1 MITSAIDT
9 IQTAQTGGAAS
20 SKLAENFDTFLKLL
34 TTQLK
39 NQDPLE
45 PLKSSEFVAQ
55 LVQFSQ
61 VEQSINANKNLEKI
75 LAAQSA
81 NQAAAS
87 LSYIGKTVAA
97 KGNTVPL
104 KNGNAEF
111 TYALAE
117 KAESTLI
124 IITNDKG
131 DLVFSAQGNT
141 DAAKH
146 GFVWDGLD
154 KNGNQ
159 APDGAYKITVSARTA
174 DDDIIDTTIN
184 VVAQIT
190 AIDTTGDELFLVSG
204 DVKLQISDVVSVRET
219 PTTPTI

>member
-9 IQTAQTGGAAS
+9 IQTAQARGAAS
-20 SKLAENFDTFLKLL
+20 ATLAENFDTFLKLL

-61 VEQSINANKNLEKI
+61 VEQSIKANKNLEKI

-117 KAESTLI
+117 KAENTLI

-141 DAAKH
+141 DAGKH

-190 AIDTTGDELFLVSG
+190 GIETTGDELFLVSD
-204 DVKLQISDVVSVRET
+204 DVKLPFADVVSVRET
-219 PTTPTI
+219 PTI

>member
-1 MITSAIDT
+1 MITSATDT
-9 IQTAQTGGAAS
+9 IQIAQTTNDTSAR
-20 SKLAENFDTFLKLL
+20 LAENFDTFLKLL

-45 PLKSSEFVAQ
+45 PLKSSEFVNQ

-61 VEQSINANKNLEKI
+61 VEQAINANKNLEKI
-75 LAAQSA
+75 LAAQAA

-87 LSYIGKTVAA
+87 LSYIGKTVEA

-111 TYALAE
+111 TYALA
-117 KAESTLI
+117 KRAESTLI

-131 DLVFSAQGNT
+131 DLVLSAQGNT
-141 DAAKH
+141 DAGKH
-146 GFVWDGLD
+146 SFVWDGLD
-154 KNGNQ
+154 KNGIP
-159 APDGAYKITVSARTA
+159 APDGAYKITVAARTD
-174 DDDIIDTTIN
+174 DDDIIDITIN

-190 AIDTTGDELFLVSG
+190 GIETTGNELLLVSD
-204 DVKLQISDVVSVRET
+204 DVKLPIADVVSVRET
-219 PTTPTI
+219 PTT

>member
-9 IQTAQTGGAAS
+9 IQTAQTMGAAS

-45 PLKSSEFVAQ
+45 PLKSSEFVNQ

-61 VEQSINANKNLEKI
+61 VEQAINANKNLEKL
-75 LAAQSA
+75 LAAQTA
-81 NQAAAS
+81 NRAAAS
-87 LSYIGKTVAA
+87 LSYIGKTVEA

-104 KNGNAEF
+104 KDGNAEF

-117 KAESTLI
+117 QAESTLI

-141 DAAKH
+141 DAGKH

-159 APDGAYKITVSARTA
+159 APDGAYKITVAARTD
-174 DDDIIDTTIN
+174 DDDIIDITIN

-190 AIDTTGDELFLVSG
+190 GIETTDNELFLVSD
-204 DVKLQISDVVSVRET
+204 DVKLPFADVVSVRET
-219 PTTPTI
+219 PTT

>member
-9 IQTAQTGGAAS
+9 IQIAKATNDAS
-20 SKLAENFDTFLKLL
+20 SRLTENFDTFLNLL

-45 PLKSSEFVAQ
+45 PMKSSEFVNQ

-61 VEQSINANKNLEKI
+61 VEQAINANKNLEKI
-75 LAAQSA
+75 LVAQAA

-87 LSYIGKTVAA
+87 LSYIGKTVEA

-104 KNGNAEF
+104 KDGNAEF

-141 DAAKH
+141 AAGKH

-154 KNGNQ
+154 KDGNQ
-159 APDGAYKITVSARTA
+159 APDGAYKITVAARTD
-174 DDDIIDTTIN
+174 DDDIIDITIN

-190 AIDTTGDELFLVSG
+190 GIETTDDGLFLVSG
-204 DVKLQISDVVSVRET
+204 DVKLPFADVVSVRET
-219 PTTPTI
+219 PST

>member
-9 IQTAQTGGAAS
+9 IQIAQATNDAS
-20 SKLAENFDTFLKLL
+20 SRLTENFDTFLNLL

-45 PLKSSEFVAQ
+45 PMKSSEFVNQ

-61 VEQSINANKNLEKI
+61 VEQAINANKNLEKI
-75 LAAQSA
+75 LAAQAA

-87 LSYIGKTVAA
+87 LGYIGKTVEA

-104 KNGNAEF
+104 KDGNAEF

-141 DAAKH
+141 DAGKH

-159 APDGAYKITVSARTA
+159 APDGAYKITVAARTD
-174 DDDIIDTTIN
+174 DDDIIDITIN

-190 AIDTTGDELFLVSG
+190 GIETTDDGLFLVSG
-204 DVKLQISDVVSVRET
+204 DVKLPFADVVSVRET
-219 PTTPTI
+219 PST

>member
-9 IQTAQTGGAAS
+9 IQTAQARGAAS
-20 SKLAENFDTFLKLL
+20 ATLAENFDTFLKLL

-39 NQDPLE
+39 HQDPLE

-61 VEQSINANKNLEKI
+61 VEQSINTNKNLEKI

-81 NQAAAS
+81 NRAAAS

-117 KAESTLI
+117 KAENTLI

-146 GFVWDGLD
+146 SFTWDGLD

-174 DDDIIDTTIN
+174 DDGIIDTTIN

-190 AIDTTGDELFLVSG
+190 GIETTGDELFLVSD
-204 DVKLQISDVVSVRET
+204 DVKLPFADVVSVRET
-219 PTTPTI
+219 PTI

>member
-9 IQTAQTGGAAS
+9 IQTAQTRGAAS
-20 SKLAENFDTFLKLL
+20 SQLAENFDTFLKLL

-39 NQDPLE
+39 HQDPLE

-61 VEQSINANKNLEKI
+61 VEQSIKANKNLEKI

-117 KAESTLI
+117 KAENTLI

-131 DLVFSAQGNT
+131 DLVFSAEGNT
-141 DAAKH
+141 DAGKH
-146 GFVWDGLD
+146 SFVWDGLD
-154 KNGNQ
+154 KNGNL

-190 AIDTTGDELFLVSG
+190 GIETTGDELFLVSD
-204 DVKLQISDVVSVRET
+204 DVKLPFADVVSVRET
-219 PTTPTI
+219 PTI

>member
-9 IQTAQTGGAAS
+9 IQIAQMTDSAS
-20 SKLAENFDTFLKLL
+20 SRLTENFNTFLNLL

-45 PLKSSEFVAQ
+45 PLKSSEFVNQ

-61 VEQSINANKNLEKI
+61 VEQAINANKNLEKI
-75 LAAQSA
+75 LAAQAA

-87 LSYIGKTVAA
+87 LSYIGKTVEA

-104 KNGNAEF
+104 KNGTAEF

-124 IITNDKG
+124 IITNDRG
-131 DLVFSAQGNT
+131 DLVISAQGNT
-141 DAAKH
+141 DAGKH

-159 APDGAYKITVSARTA
+159 APDGAYKITVAARTD
-174 DDDIIDTTIN
+174 DDDIIDITIN

-190 AIDTTGDELFLVSG
+190 GIETTGDELFLVSG
-204 DVKLQISDVVSVRET
+204 DVKLPFADVVSVRET
-219 PTTPTI
+219 PTT